1 MEKNTLAPC
10 AMWFARIL
18 SASVFALLAAP
29 LAAQVN
35 LPDLT
40 HRLTALNPRPPA
52 PNFSFEDLDGKKR
65 ALSDYKGKVVLV
77 NFWATWCPPCRREMP
92 SMERLYQKLKS
103 GPFTIVAVN
112 QYENVDLVFSFT
124 GQLEP
129 QPTFPIL
136 LDTKSVS
143 AKAWG
148 VKGLPASF
156 IVDKQGKV
164 AYRAM
169 GGREFD
175 HPEIEKKL
183 RALMNEK

>member
-1 MEKNTLAPC
+1 MVKNTPARY
-10 AMWFARIL
+10 ATWFARIL
-18 SASVFALLAAP
+18 SASFLALLAAP

-40 HRLTALNPRPPA
+40 HRLTPLNPRPVA
-52 PNFSFEDLDGKKR
+52 PNFAFEDLDGKRR

-92 SMERLYQKLKS
+92 SMERVYQKLKS
-103 GPFTIVAVN
+103 GPFTILAVN
-112 QYENVDLVFSFT
+112 QYENVDLVFSFM

-129 QPTFPIL
+129 QPSFPVL
-136 LDTKSVS
+136 LDSKSVS
-143 AKAWG
+143 AKAWN

-156 IVDKQGKV
+156 IVDKRGNI

>member
-1 MEKNTLAPC
+1 MVRSIA
-10 AMWFARIL
+10 AHYVIWFARIL
-18 SASVFALLAAP
+18 SVSALAFMPVYAP
-29 LAAQVN
+29 AQVN

-40 HRLTALNPRPPA
+40 HRLTPLNPRPPA
-52 PNFSFEDLDGKKR
+52 PDFRLEDLDGKKR
-65 ALSDYKGKVVLV
+65 ALSDFKGKVVLV

-92 SMERLYQKLKS
+92 SMERAYQKLKS
-103 GPFTIVAVN
+103 GPFTILAVN
-112 QYENVDLVFSFT
+112 QYENVDLVFTFT

-136 LDTKSVS
+136 FDANSIT
-143 AKAWG
+143 AKQWG

-156 IVDKQGKV
+156 IVDKHGKI

-175 HPEIEKKL
+175 HPEIVKRL
-183 RALMNEK
+183 RQLMVE